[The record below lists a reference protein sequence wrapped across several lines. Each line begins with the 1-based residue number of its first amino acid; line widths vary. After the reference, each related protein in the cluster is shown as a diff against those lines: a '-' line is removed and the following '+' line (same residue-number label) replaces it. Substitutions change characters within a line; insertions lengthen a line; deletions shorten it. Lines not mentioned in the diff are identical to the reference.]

1 MPEHEPRIGVFVCK
15 CGTNIAKVVDV
26 PAVAEYAKGLPHVAY
41 AGWQLFT
48 CSEEGQNIIKDCIK
62 EHNLNRVIVASC
74 SPKLH
79 EPTFRRTTAEAG
91 LNPFYFEMANIREQ
105 VSWAHMKQKDQY
117 EDATHKAKDL
127 VRAAV
132 YRAAELEPI
141 GSVTQSVPPV
151 TMVVGAGIA
160 GIQAAMSLA
169 DRGFEVHLVERSS
182 ALGGKAAQLG
192 VVFPTET
199 CGVCVPPRVC
209 EPSRECLVKRG
220 LLNDPNIHVYTL
232 TEVKNFSGYIGN
244 FHATLHTKP
253 RGVNTSTCIDCKAC
267 VEVCPI
273 ETENELDFGLSQRKA
288 IYYPFPQAIPHVPVV
303 DFESCT
309 RCGKCVEICPVNA
322 IDLDEQP
329 QEKEL
334 TLGTT
339 IVATGIDVFRPEG
352 MYGYPEYSNVVTN
365 FQLARMLDPLGPT
378 KGQIQCPS
386 NQQPPKRLGI
396 IQCVGSR
403 DPEHFAYC
411 SRVCCMVTMKLVK
424 AIKEQWPATEI
435 DVFYKDIRLV
445 GKGYE
450 HYYVEAQNLGVRFHR
465 ADITDVSE
473 GKSKELQLTAHYK
486 SGRQE
491 TITVDMLSLA
501 SAMTPSNGSTDL
513 AKTLNL
519 EVDLDGFFREYHIK
533 LAPIDTS
540 TDGVYLAGACI
551 APRDIAESAFT
562 GSAAASHAAI
572 PMSKGVVTVDLA
584 KAEVEESLC
593 IGCANCFAV
602 CPYSA
607 IQMEGGVAKIIEVAC
622 KGCGICAVECPAE
635 AIQLRH
641 YRDKQINAQIE
652 GLLANVEKCEE

>member
-1 MPEHEPRIGVFVCK
+1 MSEQEPRIGVFVCK

-26 PAVAEYAKGLPHVAY
+26 PAVAEYAKDLPHVAY
-41 AGWQLFT
+41 SGWQLFT
-48 CSEEGQNIIKDCIK
+48 CSEEGQNIIKDRIK
-62 EHNLNRVIVASC
+62 EHNLNRVVVASC

-91 LNPFYFEMANIREQ
+91 LNPYYFEMSNIREQ
-105 VSWAHMKQKDQY
+105 VSWAHMKQKDEY
-117 EDATHKAKDL
+117 DDATEKAKDL

-132 YRAAELEPI
+132 YRAAQLEPI
-141 GSVTQSVPPV
+141 GSVTQTVPPV
-151 TMVVGAGIA
+151 AMVVGAGIA
-160 GIQAAMSLA
+160 GIQTAMALS
-169 DRGFEVHLVERSS
+169 DRGFEVHLVERSP
-182 ALGGKAAQLG
+182 ALGGRAAQLG

-209 EPSRECLVKRG
+209 EPSRECLIKRG
-220 LLNDPNIHVYTL
+220 LLTDPNIHVYTQ
-232 TEVKNFSGYIGN
+232 TEVKDFGGYIGN
-244 FHATLHTKP
+244 FHATLHTNP
-253 RGVNTSTCIDCKAC
+253 RGVNNATCIDCKAC
-267 VEVCPI
+267 VEVCPV
-273 ETENELDFGLSQRKA
+273 ETTNELDFGLSKRKA
-288 IYYPFPQAIPHVPVV
+288 IYYAFPQAIPHTPVV
-303 DFESCT
+303 DFDSCT
-309 RCGKCVEICPVNA
+309 RCGKCVEICPVDA
-322 IDLDEQP
+322 INLDEQP

-339 IVATGIDVFRPEG
+339 IIATGFDVFRPEG
-352 MYGYPEYSNVVTN
+352 LYGYNEHPNVVTN
-365 FQLARMLDPLGPT
+365 FQLSRMLDPLGPS
-378 KGQIQCPS
+378 KGGIQRLS
-386 NQQPPKRLGI
+386 DQTPPKRLGF

-411 SRVCCMVTMKLVK
+411 SRVCCMVTMKLAK
-424 AIKEQWPATEI
+424 AIKEQWPETEI

-450 HYYVEAQNLGVRFHR
+450 HYYLDCQNLGVNFHR
-465 ADITDVSE
+465 AEIIETKE
-473 GKSKELQLTAHYK
+473 GSKNELKLTAEYK
-486 SGRQE
+486 SGRRE
-491 TITVDMLSLA
+491 TFTVDMLSLA
-501 SAMTPSNGSTDL
+501 SAMVPSEGAKEL

-519 EVDLDGFFREYHIK
+519 EIDLDGFFREYHIK
-533 LAPIDTS
+533 LAPVDTS

-551 APRDIAESAFT
+551 APRDIAESAWT

-652 GLLANVEKCEE
+652 GLLANVKRCEE